1 MVMYEYTFDIHGYKV
16 HTAGECLSY
25 KERCAIEDFW
35 NSTGAS
41 KDERV
46 VFWANSPFYVVDCQS
61 GECLTL
67 QALIDMGYGKVAK

>member
-1 MVMYEYTFDIHGYKV
+1 MGGQEMVMYEYTFDIHGYKV

-46 VFWANSPFYVVDCQS
+46 VF
-61 GECLTL
+61 
-67 QALIDMGYGKVAK
+67 